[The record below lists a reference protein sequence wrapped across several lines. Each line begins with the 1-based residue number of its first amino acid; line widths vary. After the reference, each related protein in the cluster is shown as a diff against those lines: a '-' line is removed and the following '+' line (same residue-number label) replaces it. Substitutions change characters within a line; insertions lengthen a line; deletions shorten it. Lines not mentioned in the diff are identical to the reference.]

1 MHNLPPIVGPLPL
14 TPEWYEARYT
24 GIFASE
30 AAAACGLSDTLQP
43 LDIYALKRRLI
54 EPFEGNDYTRRGKK
68 AEPLILDEY
77 RERTGAELE
86 TGLAMCFCGDPA
98 LRFIGATPD
107 ARRKDNPQHLV
118 EAKLCHWKRAASLGQ
133 EGSDEI
139 FPDWLAQ
146 AQQQIAVMNADVC
159 DVMVM
164 LDPHSY
170 RLFSCPRNERLIE
183 NLIEVETALWDRILR
198 GDPPDPLFDKPGAL
212 DSVKRFFGI
221 SGQPITLSEAAI
233 RDWMELDK
241 IKEDIKAWEGRKAEL
256 QARVL
261 HAIGEAPAGRFP
273 NGTRELARTV
283 VKDSIWTQT
292 DVDVATKSLGRVK
305 RAGHVRLT
313 ERLVKR

>member
-1 MHNLPPIVGPLPL
+1 MPRVDPVIGPAPL
-14 TPEWYEARYT
+14 SDDWFDARFT

-30 AAAACGLSDTLQP
+30 AGKACGVSPDGQQ
-43 LDIYALKRRLI
+43 LDIYLEKRRI
-54 EPFEGNDYTRRGKK
+54 VPPFEGNEFTRRGRMFES
-68 AEPLILDEY
+68 AILDEY
-77 RERTGAELE
+77 SVRTGAELE
-86 TGLAMCFCGDPA
+86 RAIPMHFHGAH
-98 LRFIGATPD
+98 RHIGATPD
-107 ARRKDNPQHLV
+107 ARRKNNPRHLV
-118 EAKLCHWKRAASLGQ
+118 EAKLCHWKRAADLGR
-133 EGSDEI
+133 EGSDGI
-139 FPDWLAQ
+139 FVDWLMQ
-146 AQQQIAVMNADVC
+146 CQQQIEVMNAEVC
-159 DVMVM
+159 DVHVMVAIH
-164 LDPHSY
+164 DF
-170 RLFSCPRNERLIE
+170 RLYTVERNDRLIE
-183 NLIEVETALWDRILR
+183 NLIEVETELWDRILR

-292 DVDVATKSLGRVK
+292 DVDVAIKSLGTIK

-313 ERLVKR
+313 ERAVKR